1 MKLILRPL
9 LVLLVLATM
18 LSPISPASAASPG
31 FVVVNWG
38 DTLYSIAAR
47 SGTSVDA
54 LVRSNNLPNANFIW
68 AGQRLMIPGASYA
81 PAPAPA
87 SVSNRAPAVSVYVV
101 SRGDTLATIA
111 ARYGTTVDAMARANG
126 LYNPNFVWVGQRL
139 NVPGSAGLPAPQ
151 PGPAPVNPP
160 NPGNTAPAPTGGK
173 WIDINIS
180 TQTITAFQ
188 GNTPLK
194 SVLVSTGVSWH
205 PTPIG
210 RYAIYTKVASQ
221 TMSGGAGGEYYYLPG
236 VPWVMYFAGANA
248 IHGTYW
254 HRNFGH
260 PMSHGCVNLTIDD
273 AHWFYDW
280 AEIGT
285 PVITHL

>member
-1 MKLILRPL
+1 MKPALR
-9 LVLLVLATM
+9 VLLMVFALATL
-18 LSPISPASAASPG
+18 LSLVSPAQAASPG

-38 DTLYSIAAR
+38 DTLYSIAVR
-47 SGTSVDA
+47 NGTTVDA
-54 LVRSNNLPNANFIW
+54 LVRSNSLPNPHFIW
-68 AGQRLMIPGASYA
+68 AGQRLVIPSGN

-87 SVSNRAPAVSVYVV
+87 QPAPTGSVYTVN
-101 SRGDTLATIA
+101 RGDTLASIA
-111 ARYGTTVDAMARANG
+111 ARYGTTYDVLARANG
-126 LYNPNFVWVGQRL
+126 LYNPNFIYWGQRL
-139 NVPGSAGLPAPQ
+139 NIPGANGLPAPQ
-151 PGPAPVNPP
+151 PGPAPTNPP
-160 NPGNTAPAPTGGK
+160 QPGNTAPAPTGGK

-188 GNTPLK
+188 GSTPLK

-210 RYAIYTKVASQ
+210 RYKVYMKIPSQ

-236 VPWVMYFAGANA
+236 VPWVMYFAGGNA

-280 AEIGT
+280 AEMGT

>member
-9 LVLLVLATM
+9 LVLLVLATL
-18 LSPISPASAASPG
+18 LSLVSPASAASPG

-47 SGTSVDA
+47 NGTSVDA
-54 LVRSNNLPNANFIW
+54 LVRSNSLPNANFIW
-68 AGQRLMIPGASYA
+68 AGQRLMLPGANVA
-81 PAPAPA
+81 PVPAPNPVPA
-87 SVSNRAPAVSVYVV
+87 AGVSVYVV

-111 ARYGTTVDAMARANG
+111 AHYGTTVDAMARANG

-139 NVPGSAGLPAPQ
+139 NVPGSNGQPAPQ

-160 NPGNTAPAPTGGK
+160 KPGNTAPAPTPGK
-173 WIDINIS
+173 WIDVNIT

-188 GNTPLK
+188 GNTVLK

-210 RYAIYTKVASQ
+210 RYAVYTKVPSQ
-221 TMSGGAGGEYYYLPG
+221 TMSGGAGGEYYNLPG
-236 VPWVMYFAGANA
+236 VPWVMYFA
-248 IHGTYW
+248 
-254 HRNFGH
+254 
-260 PMSHGCVNLTIDD
+260 
-273 AHWFYDW
+273 
-280 AEIGT
+280 
-285 PVITHL
+285 